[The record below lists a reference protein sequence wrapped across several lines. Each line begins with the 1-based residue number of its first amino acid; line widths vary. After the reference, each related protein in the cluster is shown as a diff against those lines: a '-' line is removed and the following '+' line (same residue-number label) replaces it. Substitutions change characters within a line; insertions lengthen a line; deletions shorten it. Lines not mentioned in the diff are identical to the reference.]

1 MLELSRALY
10 RALAGAL
17 GFASGSARGR
27 RHEPS
32 PWFAERIALY
42 FSALFLIYGVHISY
56 FPVWLHWRGLTPEA
70 IGYITAV
77 PIFLRTVLTPW
88 IGAQA
93 DARNNHRQLI
103 IVMSAAC
110 AGFALAVSQCS
121 SFWAIFLVS
130 VPFAIFIS
138 SIMPLVETLAV
149 AGVRAAGHDYGR
161 MRLWG
166 SAMFLVTTVLTG
178 MLVDSAGPEI
188 AIYVMILATL
198 ATAGAA
204 LLLPRPAG
212 IGQGGTVPSKPATD
226 SGLVT
231 ALLSKPLFVAFL
243 FTVGAVM
250 GSHATFYTFGALH
263 LKAQGISGAAFG
275 ALWTIS
281 IFAEMALLAFS
292 APLVARFG
300 PVRLLI
306 AGACGGVIR
315 WGAMSLDPSFGV
327 VAGLQLLHA
336 LTYGATHVGAIHFI
350 ARAVPHKGAGTAQA
364 LYSAIGSGLITGAA
378 TIMAGQFYPHLAGKT
393 FLVMAALSG
402 AGLAVAFWIEKS
414 WDKTPIFDQAREP
427 AATRT

>member
-1 MLELSRALY
+1 MLDLTRTLY
-10 RALAGAL
+10 RALGGAL
-17 GFASGSARGR
+17 GAASGSARGK

-56 FPVWLHWRGLTPEA
+56 FPVWLSWRGLGPEA
-70 IGYITAV
+70 IGTITAV
-77 PIFLRTVLTPW
+77 PIFLRTLLTPW

-93 DARNNHRQLI
+93 DARNTHRQMI
-103 IVMSAAC
+103 IAMSFAC
-110 AGFALAVSQCS
+110 AAFALAVSQS
-121 SFWAIFLVS
+121 SGFWTVFLVS
-130 VPFAIFIS
+130 VPFAVLIS

-166 SAMFLVTTVLTG
+166 SAMFLVTTIVTG
-178 MLVDSAGPEI
+178 TLVDTAGSGI
-188 AIYVMILATL
+188 VVWVMIAAAL

-204 LLLPRPAG
+204 LLLPRPD
-212 IGQGGTVPSKPATD
+212 GQGAIGANAGRPAAER
-226 SGLVT
+226 GLVT
-231 ALLSKPLFVAFL
+231 ALLSKPLFIAFL

-263 LKAQGISGAAFG
+263 LKAQGISGTAFG

-292 APLVARFG
+292 GPLVARFG

-306 AGACGGVIR
+306 AGAAGGVVR
-315 WGAMSLDPSFGV
+315 WGAMSFDPPFAA
-327 VAGLQLLHA
+327 VAGLQVLHA
-336 LTYGATHVGAIHFI
+336 LTYGATHAGAIHFI

-378 TIMAGQFYPHLAGKT
+378 TILAGQFYPHLAGKT

-402 AGLAVAFWIEKS
+402 TGLAVAIWIERV
-414 WDKTPIFDQAREP
+414 WDKTAILGEAREP
-427 AATRT
+427 VEAA

>member
-1 MLELSRALY
+1 MNDLTRALQ
-10 RALAGAL
+10 RALAA
-17 GFASGSARGR
+17 AAGSARGK

-42 FSALFLIYGVHISY
+42 FSALFLIYGVHMSY
-56 FPVWLHWRGLTPEA
+56 FPVWLHWRGLGPEA

-77 PIFLRTVLTPW
+77 PIFLRTLLTPW
-88 IGAQA
+88 IAAQA
-93 DARNNHRQLI
+93 DARHNHRQMI
-103 IVMSAAC
+103 IGMSAAC
-110 AGFALAVSQCS
+110 AGFALLVSQCS
-121 SFWAIFLVS
+121 GFWTIFAAA
-130 VPFAIFIS
+130 VPFAIFVS
-138 SIMPLVETLAV
+138 SIMPLTETLAV

-166 SAMFLVTTVLTG
+166 SAMFLVTTVITG
-178 MLVDSAGPEI
+178 MLVDSAGAGI
-188 AIYVMILATL
+188 VIYVMILAAL
-198 ATAGAA
+198 ATVGAA
-204 LLLPRPAG
+204 LMLPLPVSSSAG
-212 IGQGGTVPSKPATD
+212 ETATSKRAAD
-226 SGLVT
+226 RGLVA

-292 APLVARFG
+292 APLIQRFG

-306 AGACGGVIR
+306 AGAMGGVIR
-315 WGAMSLDPSFGV
+315 WGAMSFDPSFGV
-327 VAGLQLLHA
+327 VAGLQVLHA

-364 LYSAIGSGLITGAA
+364 LVTGAA
-378 TIMAGQFYPHLAGKT
+378 TIVAGQFYPHLAGKT

-402 AGLAVAFWIEKS
+402 AGLAVAIWIEKT
-414 WDKTPIFDQAREP
+414 WDRGPIFDQAREP
-427 AATRT
+427 AAAET